1 MILTTSSP
9 FAPTTDS
16 GFAEPAPVVMN
27 RLPNITTN
35 EVESDIAVL
44 PVGSF
49 EQHGPHLPLVTDTII
64 TTAITEAITEAH
76 HLWTL
81 PPLCLSCSKEHASF
95 PGTVSISA
103 PTLYAVI
110 TDLAADV
117 ERQGARLVV
126 VNATAATAC

>member
-1 MILTTSSP
+1 M
-9 FAPTTDS
+9 
-16 GFAEPAPVVMN
+16 
-27 RLPNITTN
+27 
-35 EVESDIAVL
+35 
-44 PVGSF
+44 
-49 EQHGPHLPLVTDTII
+49 TDTII
-64 TTAITEAITEAH
+64 ATAITEAITEVH

-81 PPLCLSCSKEHASF
+81 PPLCLWCSQEHASF

-110 TDLAADV
+110 TDLVADA